1 LSLVARCP
9 ACGTAFRVQPAQ
21 LAARGG
27 KVRCGRCGAVFDGVS
42 ALVDGES
49 VVPAEDVAAAPDE
62 TDAGGAAQTDF
73 LRAAEPVPRYT
84 LLWSFAAFLALLAL
98 LGQGL
103 LHYRTELATRWPPA
117 RPFIAAACGLAGCE
131 LRLPRHAGLLSIESS
146 DIEPDGARAGVV
158 VLNAVVRNRAPYA
171 QEYPA
176 LELTLTDERDYA
188 VVRRVLRPA
197 DYLRFNGPERIPE
210 GLAAGAEAVL
220 RVYLQNA
227 GAAAVG
233 YRLYLFYP

>member
-1 LSLVARCP
+1 M
-9 ACGTAFRVQPAQ
+9 
-21 LAARGG
+21 
-27 KVRCGRCGAVFDGVS
+27 RCGKCGAVFDGVS

-49 VVPAEDVAAAPDE
+49 VVPAEEAAAAPHE
-62 TDAGGAAQTDF
+62 TEAGGAAATDF
-73 LRAAEPVPRYT
+73 LRAEPARRYT

-103 LHYRTELATRWPPA
+103 LHYRTEWATRWPAA
-117 RPFIAAACGLAGCE
+117 RPFLAAVCGLADCE
-131 LRLPRHAGLLSIESS
+131 LRLPRHAELLSIESS
-146 DIEPDGARAGVV
+146 DIQPDDARAGVV
-158 VLNAVVRNRAPYA
+158 VLNAVVRNRAPYT
-171 QEYPA
+171 QEYPS

-197 DYLRFNGPERIPE
+197 DYLRFNRPERIPE

-227 GAAAVG
+227 GPPAVG
-233 YRLYLFYP
+233 YRVYLFYP